1 MVPRQDDTDD
11 GQNPPPGTAFP
22 KPQITRIQDLL
33 LAWFRHSRRDLP
45 WRRTSDPYRVW
56 VSEIMLQQTRV
67 TAVIPFYE
75 RFLARCPDV
84 DALAA
89 ASESDLLSL
98 WAGLG
103 YYYRAHNMQRAARRI
118 VEQGAFP
125 PTFAGIRALPGVG
138 DYTAAAISSIS
149 FGLPHAV
156 VDGNVLR
163 VLSRLLND
171 ASDIATSRGKREFT
185 RAADELL
192 NRAHPGDH
200 NQALMELGATVCL
213 PRKPQ
218 CLVCP
223 LSELCRARAAGT
235 ADQLPVKTK
244 GKQPVSEER
253 TLFWIT
259 RGDDL
264 LVWQRAP
271 ESKLMPGFW
280 ELPES
285 SQVGQLEPLIEF
297 GTFGHSITFHR
308 YLFRVVS
315 AAVPASLGPARW
327 VPRSSLESLPLST
340 ITRKAIRLVG
350 RKLEPSHTPK
360 RRAASA

>member
-1 MVPRQDDTDD
+1 MVLRQHET
-11 GQNPPPGTAFP
+11 GQDEIAMFEAS
-22 KPQITRIQDLL
+22 QISRIQDSL
-33 LAWFRHSRRDLP
+33 LAWFRASRRDLP
-45 WRRTSDPYRVW
+45 WRRASDPYRVW
-56 VSEIMLQQTRV
+56 VSEIMLQQTRAA
-67 TAVIPFYE
+67 AVIPFYE
-75 RFLARCPDV
+75 RFLARFPDV
-84 DALAA
+84 EALAA
-89 ASESDLLSL
+89 ASESDLLSV

-103 YYYRAHNMQRAARRI
+103 YYYRARNLQRAARE
-118 VEQGAFP
+118 VVAAGAFP

-163 VLSRLLND
+163 VLSRLLNNT
-171 ASDIATSRGKREFT
+171 SDIATSQGKRAFT

-192 NRAHPGDH
+192 NGGHPGDH

-223 LSELCRARAAGT
+223 LAEFCHARAAGT
-235 ADQLPVKTK
+235 ADQLPVKAK
-244 GKQPVSEER
+244 GRKPVSEVR

-264 LVWQRAP
+264 LVWQRP
-271 ESKLMPGFW
+271 PQSKLMPGFW

-285 SQVGQLEPLIEF
+285 THVGQVEPLIEL

-308 YLFRVVS
+308 YLFRVV
-315 AAVPASLGPARW
+315 AADVPTSLGPAQW
-327 VPRSSLESLPLST
+327 LPRSSLDSLPLST
-340 ITRKAIRLVG
+340 ITRKAIRVVG
-350 RKLEPSHTPK
+350 RKLDLSATPK
-360 RRAASA
+360 RRAAFA

>member
-1 MVPRQDDTDD
+1 MFE
-11 GQNPPPGTAFP
+11 AS
-22 KPQITRIQDLL
+22 QITHIQDWL
-33 LAWFRHSRRDLP
+33 LAWFRASRRDLP
-45 WRRTSDPYRVW
+45 WRRTSDPYRIW

-75 RFLARCPDV
+75 RFLARFPDV
-84 DALAA
+84 EALAA
-89 ASESDLLSL
+89 APESDLLSL

-103 YYYRAHNMQRAARRI
+103 YYYRARNMQRAARQI
-118 VEQGAFP
+118 VEDGAFP

-163 VLSRLLND
+163 VLSRVLND
-171 ASDIATSRGKREFT
+171 ASDIATLQGKRVFA

-192 NRAHPGDH
+192 NRAHPGDY

-218 CLVCP
+218 CLACP
-223 LSELCRARAAGT
+223 LSELCRARAAGA

-244 GKQPVSEER
+244 GRKPVSQER
-253 TLFWIT
+253 TLFWIA

-264 LVWQRAP
+264 LVWQRP
-271 ESKLMPGFW
+271 PQSKLMPGFW

-285 SQVGQLEPLIEF
+285 GDVAGVEPLIEF
-297 GTFGHSITFHR
+297 GKFGHSITFHR
-308 YLFRVVS
+308 YVFRVVS
-315 AAVPASLGPARW
+315 ATVPTNPGPAQW
-327 VPRSSLESLPLST
+327 VPRSSLDSLPLST
-340 ITRKAIRLVG
+340 VTRKAIRLVG
-350 RKLEPSHTPK
+350 RKLDLSAMPK